1 MSKPSLGIIGSGRLG
16 TAIARQASAAGYV
29 VRLANSRGPE
39 SLSLIVKVL
48 LPGVIATTVDEAIL
62 QSDSIVLA
70 LPLNQ
75 YKSLPVQLF
84 KGKIVIDAMNYWPP
98 TEGEIPEFMNQEV
111 TSSEYI
117 EQYLPGARIVKTLNH
132 VAYNELEQHS
142 LPEASPGR
150 RAIALVGNDADA
162 KAKVEVL
169 INDMGFDA
177 VDLGMLSNGRRL
189 QPDTPLFNTRLTAQE
204 IRSSQG

>member
-48 LPGVIATTVDEAIL
+48 LPGVIAATVDEAIL

-98 TEGEIPEFMNQEV
+98 TEGEIPEFMSQEV
-111 TSSEYI
+111 SSSEYI
-117 EQYLPGARIVKTLNH
+117 EQYLPGARLVKTLNH

-142 LPEASPGR
+142 LPEASPSR
-150 RAIALVGNDADA
+150 RAIALAGNDADA
-162 KAKVEVL
+162 KAKVEIL

-177 VDLGMLSNGRRL
+177 VDLGVLSNGRRF

-204 IRSSQG
+204 IRST